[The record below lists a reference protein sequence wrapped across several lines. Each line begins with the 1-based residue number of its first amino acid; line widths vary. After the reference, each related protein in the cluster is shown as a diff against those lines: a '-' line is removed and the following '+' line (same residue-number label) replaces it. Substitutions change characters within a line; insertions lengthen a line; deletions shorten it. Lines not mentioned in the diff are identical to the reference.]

1 MNRIYLS
8 GPMTGYGKN
17 MTAAIDI
24 KKFCGHRGHSLQHLI
39 RCTHGIVATDG
50 SILICVPDDGRE
62 AAEDEKQITHAVN
75 KWKMEIENANR
86 KWHDMCNINLP
97 APLPCEFC
105 SGNGYNFALACLD
118 CEGDGAFEHGNHWYE
133 CKECDGDGELR
144 SITPLKDYVQ
154 TECSKCN
161 GSGER
166 FQSVKTFGS
175 KFQVQKLCILQRVK
189 KMRKH

>member
-1 MNRIYLS
+1 
-8 GPMTGYGKN
+8 

-62 AAEDEKQITHAVN
+62 AAEDEQQITYAVN

-118 CEGDGAFEHGNHWYE
+118 CEGDGAFEHGSE
-133 CKECDGDGELR
+133 SDVEMKAFLLEGAAGLTGLGEAFFGQ
-144 SITPLKDYVQ
+144 IHVGPA
-154 TECSKCN
+154 
-161 GSGER
+161 GEAVL
-166 FQSVKTFGS
+166 FVPGAFSVAEQYDFVHS
-175 KFQVQKLCILQRVK
+175 FS
-189 KMRKH
+189 